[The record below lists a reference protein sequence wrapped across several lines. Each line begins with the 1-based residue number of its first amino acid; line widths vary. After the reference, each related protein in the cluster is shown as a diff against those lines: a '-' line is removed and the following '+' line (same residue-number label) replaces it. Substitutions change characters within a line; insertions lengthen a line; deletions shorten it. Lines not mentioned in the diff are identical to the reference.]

1 MKRIEMVELI
11 ASVHADWQMLTAN
24 ETMSFPDVE
33 FAEFLLTNIEN
44 AGMLP
49 PVEKEHWLDR
59 VETES
64 PQLTSKVDK
73 DGNYVFDQKEVNDV
87 LLWAIKKSKQQ

>member
-1 MKRIEMVELI
+1 MKRSEMVELI

-49 PVEKEHWLDR
+49 P
-59 VETES
+59 
-64 PQLTSKVDK
+64 QTSKPIHHYNQDALQCLTEAYHK
-73 DGNYVFDQKEVNDV
+73 WEREDEEK
-87 LLWAIKKSKQQ
+87 